1 MLLLAL
7 PGCGGGRGRT
17 QALAPE
23 NSLQTICQKRGIQ
36 WQWDS
41 ISQVFTFSIA
51 GKPVKVLIG
60 SNLVI
65 MDNQRI
71 ILSDTIER
79 KDNMIVVPPDFIEK
93 VLGTETVRT
102 AVQGGEPVS
111 GTLGKWR
118 EILID
123 AGHGGKDPGARGLSN
138 TIEKD
143 IVFDIARRLK
153 DNLTRH
159 GFKVTMTRESDEFIS
174 LQRRTEIATGSKAD
188 LFVSIHANSTKS
200 HKIKG
205 LEVFYSRGL
214 EQDTDLTQRQ
224 SNEKM
229 FLRRLNM
236 NNDSVVVGKIVK
248 DMMYAQKQRESVT
261 VADAM
266 ITKTSSMVDTPDRG
280 SRSSGFFVVK
290 NTLIP
295 AILFEV
301 GYLSN
306 PAEAKL
312 LATDEYRQKVADAIA
327 ESIAQYSNE
336 S

>member
-1 MLLLAL
+1 MLILAL
-7 PGCGGGRGRT
+7 PGCAGRGRT

-23 NSLQTICQKRGIQ
+23 NSLQTICQKRGIE

-41 ISQVFTFSIA
+41 ISQVFTFSAA

-65 MDNQRI
+65 IDNQRI
-71 ILSDTIER
+71 ILSDTVER

-93 VLGTETVRT
+93 VLGTE
-102 AVQGGEPVS
+102 AVSAGRGSEPVS

-123 AGHGGKDPGARGLSN
+123 AGHGGKDPGAKGLGG

-153 DNLTRH
+153 DNLTRY
-159 GFKVTMTRESDEFIS
+159 GFKVMMTRDSDEFIS
-174 LQRRTEIATGSKAD
+174 LQRRTEIATGCKAD

-214 EQDTDLTQRQ
+214 EKETDLTQRQ
-224 SNEKM
+224 SNERA
-229 FLRRLNM
+229 FLRSLNI

-248 DMMYAQKQRESVT
+248 DMMYSQKQRESVT
-261 VADAM
+261 VADAV
-266 ITKTSSMVDTPDRG
+266 IAKTSRVIDTPDRG
-280 SRSSGFFVVK
+280 SRASGFFVVK
-290 NTLIP
+290 NTLMP
-295 AILFEV
+295 AVLFEV

>member
-266 ITKTSSMVDTPDRG
+266 ISKTSSMVDTPDRG